1 MALSDNDLRSLL
13 SRVEQTRR
21 AHTMSPPHSAV
32 AVEREHWLDLAGLAI
47 EVARRQLAPDR
58 PAAA

>member
-1 MALSDNDLRSLL
+1 MALTDDHLRSLI

-21 AHTMSPPHSAV
+21 AHTMSPPHTPI
-32 AVEREHWLDLAGLAI
+32 AVEREHWLDLAGLTI
-47 EVARRQLAPDR
+47 ELARRQLAPDR